1 MPLNQ
6 LADDTVKALV
16 GAINADL
23 SDTELEEMRR
33 IVESA
38 LARSIDHA
46 AEHHV
51 EATRAWCGAEAD
63 IAHKISES
71 IERANTALKA
81 NLAALR

>member
-6 LADDTVKALV
+6 LADATVKALA

-23 SDTELEEMRR
+23 SDAELTEMRS
-33 IVESA
+33 IVEHA
-38 LARSIDHA
+38 LAQSVDQA
-46 AEHHV
+46 AARHV

-63 IAHKISES
+63 IAHKISET

-81 NLAALR
+81 NLSALR